1 MMEIREAIEER
12 RKQIKELMQE
22 ISALE
27 LAAEILKGDAKTGKP
42 ESQPDMAYAILDDV
56 GKPMHVGQIVAQI
69 KKRFATTVKSNNL
82 GVMLFRYSKRGTR
95 FYKAQG
101 KPNTYVLIKWQE
113 LSQRI
118 ASAAQTDTLTN

>member
-1 MMEIREAIEER
+1 MEIQAAIEYR
-12 RKQIKELMQE
+12 RKQIRELQQE

-27 LAAEILKGDAKTGKP
+27 RAAEILKGNAKTDKP
-42 ESQPDMAYAILDDV
+42 ESQPEMAYAVLDDV

-69 KKRFATTVKSNNL
+69 KKRFATIVKSNNL

-101 KPNTYVLIKWQE
+101 KPNTYGLVKWQE
-113 LSQRI
+113 ISQRVAA
-118 ASAAQTDTLTN
+118 ASQADGLAN

>member
-1 MMEIREAIEER
+1 MEIQAAIEYR
-12 RKQIKELMQE
+12 RKQIRELQQE

-27 LAAEILKGDAKTGKP
+27 RAAEILKGNAKTEKP
-42 ESQPDMAYAILDDV
+42 ESQPEMAYAVLDDV
-56 GKPMHVGQIVAQI
+56 GKPMHVGQIVSQI

-101 KPNTYVLIKWQE
+101 KPNTYGLVKWQE
-113 LSQRI
+113 ISQRVAA
-118 ASAAQTDTLTN
+118 ASQADGLAN